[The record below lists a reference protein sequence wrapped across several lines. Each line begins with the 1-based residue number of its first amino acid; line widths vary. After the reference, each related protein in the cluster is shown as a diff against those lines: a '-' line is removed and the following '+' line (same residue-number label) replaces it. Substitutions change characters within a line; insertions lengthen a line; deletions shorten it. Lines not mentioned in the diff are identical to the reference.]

1 MTGIIDIR
9 LLDLAL
15 AIVIVLLPVLV
26 FLYFRVKVIGDVFI
40 SLVRMVLQLSMV
52 ALYLEWI
59 FEQNSA
65 WINLAWVFVMVLVSV
80 FTTIRR
86 VGLKIRYFVIPFLL
100 SGIGSIVIVDS
111 FFLGYVIKLEYLFD
125 ARYFVPITG
134 MVLGN
139 SINHNVVGLGAY
151 FDGLRD
157 KSSLYYFLL
166 TNTGSQK
173 RAIRPYISDAIRKG
187 LNPLIAT
194 MSVIGLISLPGMM
207 TGQILGGSAPIIAI
221 KYQIMIMLAIFTGC
235 TINLALSILISNTFV
250 FDGYGRFKD
259 KVVVRR

>member
-15 AIVIVLLPVLV
+15 AMVIVLLPVLV

-194 MSVIGLISLPGMM
+194 MSGDRTYFTAWHDDRADLGWQRAHHSH
-207 TGQILGGSAPIIAI
+207 QIPDHDYVGYIHWLHDQPCL
-221 KYQIMIMLAIFTGC
+221 KYSDLQY
-235 TINLALSILISNTFV
+235 V
-250 FDGYGRFKD
+250 RFRWLWQ
-259 KVVVRR
+259 V